1 MTETGPAPDM
11 RPSPPEPE
19 GGIRPNAGRL
29 ERAEQALRAAEEFN
43 RAILD
48 AVSAQVA
55 VLDNAGTI
63 ITVNRPWRLFALE
76 NTGRPGEAAPRTNVG
91 TNYLDVCRAARGT
104 GAEGAMAVHEGIRAV
119 LERRRESFSYEYP
132 YHAPTRKRW
141 FRLTATALGGPHGG
155 AVVSHADISA
165 PMKLSDRLKVTNERL
180 ALAQDSAG
188 VRKEAVDLATLIPR
202 AVSAILPVVE
212 RKGVALTVQLPT
224 APMTIDADPVRLTQI
239 VVNLLDN
246 AAKFTPDG
254 GRIDLTARPVGQELE
269 IRVQDNGCGIPPAL
283 LSHVFELFQ
292 QGEEGLDRA
301 SGGLG
306 IGLTLVQRLV
316 ALHGGSVEAAS
327 AGAECGS
334 TFTLRLPA
342 ASGAAARPFSQAE
355 GATVPATRKRIL
367 VVDDDASVADST
379 ALWLEMEGYEIR
391 VARSGPAAIAEAV
404 AFQPDVVLLDIGLAG
419 MDGYEVARRLR
430 ALPGG
435 GATFVLAVTGYGD
448 EEAVARSR
456 AAGFDHH
463 LIKPFD
469 PRSLLTL
476 LATPRS
482 PGE

>member
-1 MTETGPAPDM
+1 
-11 RPSPPEPE
+11 
-19 GGIRPNAGRL
+19 
-29 ERAEQALRAAEEFN
+29 
-43 RAILD
+43 
-48 AVSAQVA
+48 
-55 VLDNAGTI
+55 
-63 ITVNRPWRLFALE
+63 
-76 NTGRPGEAAPRTNVG
+76 
-91 TNYLDVCRAARGT
+91 
-104 GAEGAMAVHEGIRAV
+104 MAVHEGIRAV

-379 ALWLEMEGYEIR
+379 AVWLEMEGYEIR
-391 VARSGPAAIAEAV
+391 VARLGPAAIAEAV

-430 ALPGG
+430 ALPG
-435 GATFVLAVTGYGD
+435 A
-448 EEAVARSR
+448 ARLSCW
-456 AAGFDHH
+456 
-463 LIKPFD
+463 P
-469 PRSLLTL
+469 
-476 LATPRS
+476 
-482 PGE
+482 